1 MTSQDPKRNQSIPD
15 IEWPETEPFLALPA
29 WLWTQLP
36 HLEPIA
42 KGTNNQS
49 YLVTSGAQSW
59 ILKRYRNA
67 GLLARIRF
75 EHELLRALA
84 SANLP
89 FAVPSPVRAISGE
102 NTVEI
107 ANGANAI
114 RYALFQRIPG
124 RAARFGS
131 LEDAFRCGKALAEL
145 DLALAAIRLDPA
157 IPLPGAFGELG
168 AVHAEVPDPL
178 AAIQRQF
185 RDRAVATDLAR
196 IVSRAEE
203 RWRHRTAGWGIQLMH
218 SDFYPSNTLM
228 EGGEVTGILD
238 FEFSGPGYRAMD
250 FAIGL
255 AAFSA
260 SDWNDGCAW
269 PLMESF
275 ATGYLRRSPL
285 DAEELAATPALLLM
299 REATS
304 LIHWLGRL
312 EQGLT
317 ALDDLHARA
326 RRLLTLDQWLEA
338 HQGELVN
345 RLERIAC
352 P

>member
-1 MTSQDPKRNQSIPD
+1 MPDADEPKPDPRQVLSH
-15 IEWPETEPFLALPA
+15 WPVDPPLD
-29 WLWTQLP
+29 
-36 HLEPIA
+36 LEPIVT
-42 KGTNNQS
+42 GTNNRS
-49 YLVTSGAQSW
+49 YLVTSGERFY
-59 ILKRYRNA
+59 ILKWYRNP
-67 GLLARIRF
+67 GSLDRLRF
-75 EHELLRALA
+75 EHELLGALA
-84 SANLP
+84 AAGP
-89 FAVPSPVRAISGE
+89 RFAVPSPLPTRAGDTS
-102 NTVEI
+102 VDL
-107 ANGANAI
+107 AHDSVVF
-114 RYALFQRIPG
+114 RFALFPLIPG

-131 LEDAFRCGKALAEL
+131 LEDAFRCGTALADL
-145 DLALAAIRLDPA
+145 DLALAAVRLDPA
-157 IPLPGAFGELG
+157 IPVPGAFGELG

-203 RWRHRTAGWGIQLMH
+203 RWRHRTTGWDIQLMH

-260 SDWNDGCAW
+260 RDWNEGCAW
-269 PLMESF
+269 PLVESF
-275 ATGYLRRSPL
+275 ATGYLRHSPL
-285 DAEELAATPALLLM
+285 DAEELAAMPALLLM

-304 LIHWLGRL
+304 LTHWLGRL

-317 ALDDLHARA
+317 TPDDLHARA
-326 RRLLTLDQWLEA
+326 RRLLALDRWLEA